1 MYKVSDTKKVSEILQ
16 EVSEVDDDILYF
28 RHNGITATA
37 LVALRDKGK
46 KPIIRLI
53 PKASELYGT
62 FINSYVNVSNV
73 DYHGN
78 MEIQIYIG
86 STNTKER
93 ERLCKCRKLP
103 TLGNLLD
110 VFDKCPKLK
119 YKAKYT
125 LVFSKKAKKLDMN
138 KVNELFPSDRFEI
151 LME

>member
-1 MYKVSDTKKVSEILQ
+1 
-16 EVSEVDDDILYF
+16 
-28 RHNGITATA
+28 
-37 LVALRDKGK
+37 
-46 KPIIRLI
+46 
-53 PKASELYGT
+53 
-62 FINSYVNVSNV
+62 
-73 DYHGN
+73 

-86 STNTKER
+86 STNTRER
-93 ERLCKCRKLP
+93 ERLCKCKKLP

-138 KVNELFPSDRFEI
+138 KVNELFPSNRFEI

>member
-28 RHNGITATA
+28 HHNGITATA

-46 KPIIRLI
+46 KPIVRLI
-53 PKASELYGT
+53 PKANELYGT

-86 STNTKER
+86 STNTRER
-93 ERLCKCRKLP
+93 ERLCKCKKLP